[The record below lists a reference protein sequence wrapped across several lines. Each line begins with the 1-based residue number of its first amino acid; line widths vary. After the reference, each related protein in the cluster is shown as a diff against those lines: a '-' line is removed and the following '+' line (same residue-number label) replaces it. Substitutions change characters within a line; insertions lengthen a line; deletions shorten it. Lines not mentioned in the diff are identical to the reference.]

1 MNSLLIHPT
10 SHCSLGRENSDFS
23 VSSFYDC
30 LCSGNRHAEDMP
42 PDEYLLLE
50 PPQCMHARSIARE
63 DDDISSSGKELLDS
77 YSRQYAD
84 LFSGF
89 PTVWS
94 MFPVHLEDHLYIG
107 KLFLKSLH
115 DELPTES

>member
-1 MNSLLIHPT
+1 MHSVSVHPT
-10 SHCSLGRENSDFS
+10 SHSRLSREDSDFS
-23 VSSFYDC
+23 VSSLYDC

-42 PDEYLLLE
+42 PDEYFLLE
-50 PPQCMHARSIARE
+50 PSECMHACGIACE

-89 PTVWS
+89 PTIWS
-94 MFPVHLEDHLYIG
+94 MFPIHLEDHLYIG
-107 KLFLKSLH
+107 KLFLKSFH
-115 DELPTES
+115 DELPTE

>member
-1 MNSLLIHPT
+1 MHSVSVHPT
-10 SHCSLGRENSDFS
+10 SHSRLSRENSDFF
-23 VSSFYDC
+23 VSSLYDC
-30 LCSGNRHAEDMP
+30 LCSGNCDSEDMS

-50 PPQCMHARSIARE
+50 PSECMHTRGIARE
-63 DDDISSSGKELLDS
+63 DHDIGSSGKELLDS

-89 PTVWS
+89 PTIWS
-94 MFPVHLEDHLYIG
+94 MFPIHLEYHLYIR

>member
-1 MNSLLIHPT
+1 MS
-10 SHCSLGRENSDFS
+10 
-23 VSSFYDC
+23 
-30 LCSGNRHAEDMP
+30 

-50 PPQCMHARSIARE
+50 PSECMNARGIACE
-63 DDDISSSGKELLDS
+63 DYDISSSGKELLDS
-77 YSRQYAD
+77 YSRKYTD

-94 MFPVHLEDHLYIG
+94 MFSVHLEDHLYIG